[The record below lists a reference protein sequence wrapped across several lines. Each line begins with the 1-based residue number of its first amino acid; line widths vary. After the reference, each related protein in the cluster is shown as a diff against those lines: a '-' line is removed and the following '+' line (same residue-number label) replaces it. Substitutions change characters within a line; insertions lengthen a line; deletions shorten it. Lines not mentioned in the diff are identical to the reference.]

1 MKRTIPFGRPILG
14 EEEKQ
19 AVLDVLDGP
28 MLVHGPRAKAFEEN
42 FAQWCGTPSAV
53 SLSSCTAGMH
63 LFWLDCGLKPGDE
76 VIVPAQTHVATAHA
90 VEFCGG
96 TPVFVD
102 AEPET
107 GNIDP
112 EAVEAAVCERT
123 KGIAI
128 VHYLGVPV
136 DMLRIMETARKHD
149 LLVLEDCA
157 LAMGTRL
164 DGVHAGLMGDA
175 GAFSFYPVKHITT
188 AEGGMVVSKNIK
200 RLQTIGH
207 KKAFGVDRVVGER
220 KIPGVYDVTMLG
232 YNYRMNELQAA
243 IGIEQ
248 LKRIDGFLAKRKE
261 NFAMLAKQLAEVE
274 EVRVLGT
281 DLPGNTVSS
290 HYCLSIVLS
299 EKIRN
304 QRVDLVRNMKER
316 GVGTSVYY
324 PSPVPC
330 LTYYQDKYGINPALF
345 PNAQAI
351 SDGIALP
358 VGPHLDH
365 DDMVYI
371 AESLKKGLMEL

>member
-1 MKRTIPFGRPILG
+1 MLG

-19 AVLDVLDGP
+19 AVLDVLGGS

-42 FAQWCGTPSAV
+42 FAQWCGASGAV
-53 SLSSCTAGMH
+53 SLSSCTAGLH
-63 LFWLDCGLKPGDE
+63 LFWLDSGLGPGDE
-76 VIVPAQTHVATAHA
+76 VIVPAQTHAATAHA
-90 VEFCGG
+90 VEFCGA

-112 EAVEAAVCERT
+112 DAVEAAVSERT

-136 DMLRIMETARKHD
+136 DMPRIMETARKHD

-164 DGVHAGLMGDA
+164 DGVHAGLLGDA
-175 GAFSFYPVKHITT
+175 GAFSFYPVKHMTT
-188 AEGGMVVSKNIK
+188 AEGGMIISRHAE
-200 RLQTIGH
+200 RLQTIER
-207 KKAFGVDRVVGER
+207 KKAFGVDRVVGTR
-220 KIPGVYDVTMLG
+220 KVPGVYDVTMLG

-243 IGIEQ
+243 IGVEQ
-248 LKRIDGFLAKRKE
+248 LKRIDGFLEQRKE
-261 NFAMLAKQLAEVE
+261 NFTTLAAALAEVP
-274 EVRVLGT
+274 EVKVLGT
-281 DLPGNTVSS
+281 DLPENAVSS
-290 HYCLSIVLS
+290 YYCLSVVLS
-299 EKIRN
+299 EKVRN
-304 QRVDLVRNMKER
+304 RRVDLVRNLKER

-365 DDMVYI
+365 EDMVYI